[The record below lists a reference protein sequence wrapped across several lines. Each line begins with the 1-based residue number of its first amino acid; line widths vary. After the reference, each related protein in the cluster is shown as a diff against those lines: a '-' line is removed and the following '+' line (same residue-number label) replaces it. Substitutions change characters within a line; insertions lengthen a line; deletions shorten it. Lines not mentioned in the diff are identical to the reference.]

1 MLGLE
6 LLAENMSELDAN
18 ANASA
23 ELDENLERFRAYLRL
38 LARMQLHPRLRSKM
52 DASDIVQQTMLQA
65 HRALGAFR
73 GRSEAE
79 LAAWLRQIL
88 ARNLTHAIR
97 DHSRDKRDVS
107 KERSLEQAF
116 QGGVD
121 ASSARLEAWLAADQ
135 TSIGA
140 KAIRNERLLQLA
152 EALET
157 LPPAQRDA
165 VELHYWQGVAIGEIA
180 ERMEKSPAAVAGLLH
195 RGLKSLKERMAE

>member
-1 MLGLE
+1 
-6 LLAENMSELDAN
+6 MSEPNTEAGIDDKGEAG
-18 ANASA
+18 
-23 ELDENLERFRAYLRL
+23 LDENLERFRAYLRL

-65 HRALGAFR
+65 HKALGEFR

-97 DHSRDKRDVS
+97 DHSRDKRNVA
-107 KERSLEQAF
+107 KERSLEQSL

-140 KAIRNERLLQLA
+140 KAIRNERLLHLA

-157 LPPAQRDA
+157 LPPAQREA
-165 VELHYWQGVAIGEIA
+165 VEMHYWQGVAIGEIA
-180 ERMEKSPAAVAGLLH
+180 KKMEKSPAAVAGLLH
-195 RGLKSLKERMAE
+195 RGLKALKERMVE

>member
-1 MLGLE
+1 
-6 LLAENMSELDAN
+6 MSKLNTDA
-18 ANASA
+18 AATV
-23 ELDENLERFRAYLRL
+23 DGDLERFRAYLRL

-97 DHSRDKRDVS
+97 DHSRDKRNVS
-107 KERSLEQAF
+107 KERSLEQSL
-116 QGGVD
+116 QSGID

-140 KAIRNERLLQLA
+140 KAIRNERLLCLA
-152 EALET
+152 AALET
-157 LPPAQRDA
+157 LPSAQRDA
-165 VELHYWQGVAIGEIA
+165 VEMHYWQGVAIAEIA
-180 ERMEKSPAAVAGLLH
+180 ERMEKTPAAVAGLLH
-195 RGLKSLKERMAE
+195 RGLKALKEQMVE